1 MGQYISVIVD
11 LPVKQVN
18 KEFTYHVPE
27 EFRDSA
33 YLGRK
38 VIVPFGNQKID
49 GYIIAEK
56 DKAEIETKDILKIAD
71 DIEYFSQE
79 LLQVAQW
86 MAEYYQCY
94 LITAIKA
101 VIPSGDLNIKTKRVV
116 ELAQSKQD
124 TEEKVEQLKNKA
136 PKQAEVL
143 NYLVEHRGNLITT
156 ELAEKV
162 NTSSGTIR
170 RLADKGL
177 VVYEKKEVKR
187 NPYKNLDFD
196 KTNKLDLTAEQ
207 QQALNSIMESVN
219 NNSSQTFLLKGVTGS
234 GKTEV
239 YLQAIAEILEQG
251 QGAIV
256 LVPEIS
262 LTPQTIA
269 RFKGRFQNQVA
280 VLHSQLSAG
289 ERFDEWR
296 RLKNGE
302 AKIVIGARSA
312 IFAPISDLGL
322 IIIDEEHETTYK
334 QDDHPKYH
342 AREVAVYRAGLNQA
356 VTVLGTATPSLEAYY
371 RTQNDKE
378 NYQLL
383 ELHNRIDDRP
393 MPEVEVVDMR
403 EELNRGNRKMFSEL
417 LQEEIT
423 TRLEEGEQCIV
434 FLNRRGFST
443 FVQCRK
449 CGYVMRCDSCDVSL
463 TYHSNPPLLHC
474 HYCDHKEKVPD
485 NCPEC
490 GSKYI
495 KYFGVGTQKVEE
507 QLNELFPEANIKRMD
522 VDTTRKKGAY
532 RRILSDFKDHKID
545 ILVGTQMVAKGHDFP
560 NVTLVGVVTADT
572 ALNFPDFRSS
582 ERTFQLLTQVAGRT
596 GRGDKGGEVVVQS
609 YTPEHYS
616 IQFAKEHDYENFY
629 EKEIASR
636 KATSYPPFSKLINFL
651 VSAED
656 EDEVIKVAHKLGE
669 LIRGKIDILENKE
682 IQVLGPVQ
690 APLSKI
696 QGNFRWQLIIK
707 GPELNTLRDISDYA
721 VTELR
726 DMSISENVKVSV
738 DVDPLRML

>member
-1 MGQYISVIVD
+1 MKEYVSVIVD

-18 KEFTYHVPE
+18 KEFTYHVPVQLRNE
-27 EFRDSA
+27 A
-33 YLGRK
+33 NLGRK
-38 VIVPFGNQKID
+38 VIVPFGNQKIE
-49 GYIIAEK
+49 GYIIASK
-56 DKAEIETKDILKIAD
+56 DKAEIETKDLLNVAD
-71 DIEYFSQE
+71 EIEYFNQE

-101 VIPSGDLNIKTKRVV
+101 VIPSGDLTVKTKRIVK
-116 ELAQSKQD
+116 LAQSKSE
-124 TEEKVEQLKNKA
+124 TKNIISELKSKA
-136 PKQAEVL
+136 PKQAAVL
-143 NYLVEHRGNLITT
+143 RYLTNHEAELITT
-156 ELAEKV
+156 KLAAKV
-162 NTSSGTIR
+162 DTSAGTIR

-177 VVYEKKEVKR
+177 VVYQQQEIRR
-187 NPYKNLDFD
+187 NPYQNLDF
-196 KTNKLDLTAEQ
+196 KATTNLELTLEQ
-207 QQALNSIMESVN
+207 QQALEQIMDKVNSEQ
-219 NNSSQTFLLKGVTGS
+219 SQTFLLKGVTGS

-239 YLQAIAEILEQG
+239 YLQAIAKILAQG

-269 RFKGRFQNQVA
+269 RFKSRFQDQVA
-280 VLHSQLSAG
+280 VLHSKLSAG

-296 RLKNGE
+296 RLKKGE

-312 IFAPISDLGL
+312 IFAPLPDLGL

-342 AREVAVYRAGLNQA
+342 AREAAVYRAQLNQA
-356 VTVLGTATPSLEAYY
+356 VTVLGTATPSLESYY
-371 RTQNDKE
+371 RTQNKD
-378 NYQLL
+378 YQLL

-393 MPEVEVVDMR
+393 LPQVEVVDMR
-403 EELNRGNRKMFSEL
+403 EELNKGNRKMFSEL
-417 LQEEIT
+417 MQKEINV
-423 TRLEEGEQCIV
+423 RLEEGEQCIV

-449 CGYVMRCDSCDVSL
+449 CGYVMRCDNCDVSL

-474 HYCDHKEKVPD
+474 HYCDYKEEVPD
-485 NCPEC
+485 TCPDC
-490 GSKYI
+490 GSQYI

-507 QLNELFPEANIKRMD
+507 QLTELFPAANIKRMD
-522 VDTTRKKGAY
+522 VDTTRKKGSY
-532 RRILSDFKDHKID
+532 RRILSDFKEHKID

-616 IQFAKEHDYENFY
+616 IQFAKEHDYDSFY
-629 EKEIASR
+629 EKEIESR
-636 KATSYPPFSKLINFL
+636 QATSYPPFSKLINFL
-651 VSAED
+651 ISAEQ
-656 EDEVIKVAHKLGE
+656 EEKVIKTAHKLGE
-669 LIRGKIDILENKE
+669 LVRGKIEVLAAEQV
-682 IQVLGPVQ
+682 QVLGPVQ

-696 QGNFRWQLIIK
+696 QGKFRWQLIIK
-707 GPELNTLRDISDYA
+707 GPQLDILREISDYA

-726 DMSISENVKVSV
+726 NMSISENVKVSV

>member
-1 MGQYISVIVD
+1 MKHYISVIVD

-18 KEFTYHVPE
+18 KGFTYHVPE
-27 EFRDSA
+27 KLKDQA
-33 YLGRK
+33 HLGRK
-38 VIVPFGNQKID
+38 VIVPFGNQKKE
-49 GYIIAEK
+49 GYVIAKKEEV
-56 DKAEIETKDILKIAD
+56 EIETKAILEIAD
-71 DIEYFSQE
+71 DIVYFNHE
-79 LLQVAQW
+79 LLKVANW
-86 MAEYYQCY
+86 IANYYQCY

-101 VIPSGDLNIKTKRVV
+101 IIPSGDLNIKTKRIV
-116 ELAQSKQD
+116 ELAQSK
-124 TEEKVEQLKNKA
+124 VESQKIINNLKSKA
-136 PKQAEVL
+136 PKQSEIL
-143 NYLVEHRGNLITT
+143 QYLVDHDQDLITT
-156 ELAEKV
+156 ELAKKV

-177 VVYEKKEVKR
+177 VVYNQKEIKR
-187 NPYKNLDFD
+187 DPYKNLNF
-196 KTNKLDLTAEQ
+196 KETTALNLTDEQ
-207 QQALNSIMESVN
+207 QQAVDRIMESIKNQN
-219 NNSSQTFLLKGVTGS
+219 NETFLLKGVTGS

-239 YLQAIAEILEQG
+239 YLQTISEILTKD

-262 LTPQTIA
+262 LTPQTIS
-269 RFKGRFQNQVA
+269 RFKGRFGEQVA
-280 VLHSQLSAG
+280 VLHSGLSAG

-296 RLKNGE
+296 RIKNNE

-312 IFAPISDLGL
+312 IFAPMQNLGL

-342 AREVAVYRAGLNQA
+342 AREVAVYRAKLNEA
-356 VTVLGTATPSLEAYY
+356 TTVLGTATPSLEAYY
-371 RTQNDKE
+371 RAKNKD
-378 NYQLL
+378 YQLL
-383 ELHNRIDDRP
+383 ELHNRIDNRP
-393 MPEVEVVDMR
+393 LPKVKLVDMR
-403 EELNRGNRKMFSEL
+403 EELNRGNRKMFSKL
-417 LQEEIT
+417 LQEEIET
-423 TRLEEGEQCIV
+423 SLEQGEQSII

-449 CGYVMRCDSCDVSL
+449 CGYVMSCNNCDVSL
-463 TYHSNPPLLHC
+463 TYHSNPSLLQC
-474 HYCDHKEKVPD
+474 HYCDHKEEVPET
-485 NCPEC
+485 CPEC

-507 QLNELFPEANIKRMD
+507 QLNELFPDAKIKRMD

-532 RRILSDFKDHKID
+532 RRILSDFKNHKID

-616 IQFAKEHDYENFY
+616 IQLAKEHDYDSFY
-629 EKEIASR
+629 EQEISFR
-636 KATSYPPFSKLINFL
+636 KSTSYPPFSKLVNFL
-651 VSAED
+651 ISD
-656 EDEVIKVAHKLGE
+656 EDGDKVIKVAHKLGE
-669 LIRGKIDILENKE
+669 LIRGKIEISGSDQ

-690 APLSKI
+690 APLAKI
-696 QGNFRWQLIIK
+696 QGKFRWQLIIK
-707 GPELNTLRDISDYA
+707 GPELDILREISDDA

-726 DMSISENVKVSV
+726 DLAVSENVKVSV

>member
-1 MGQYISVIVD
+1 MGEYISVIVD

-27 EFRDSA
+27 EWQDSVH
-33 YLGRK
+33 LGRK
-38 VIVPFGNQKID
+38 VIVPFGNQKKD
-49 GYIIAEK
+49 GYVIAKK
-56 DKAEIETKDILKIAD
+56 DKAEVETKDILEVAD
-71 DIEYFSQE
+71 DIVYFNQE

-101 VIPSGDLNIKTKRVV
+101 VIPSGDLKIKTKRVV
-116 ELAQSKQD
+116 ELAQSKSATKQKIN
-124 TEEKVEQLKNKA
+124 ELKNRA

-143 NYLVEHRGNLITT
+143 RYLVDHKADLITT
-156 ELAEKV
+156 ELANKV
-162 NTSSGTIR
+162 DTSSGTIR
-170 RLADKGL
+170 RLADRGL
-177 VVYEKKEVKR
+177 VIYEKKEVKR
-187 NPYKNLDFD
+187 DPYQNLDFD
-196 KTNKLDLTAEQ
+196 ESNNLDLTSEQ
-207 QQALNSIMESVN
+207 EQALNSIMEAVN
-219 NNSSQTFLLKGVTGS
+219 NNQSQTFLLKGVTGS

-239 YLQAIAEILEQG
+239 YLQAIDQVLEQG

-262 LTPQTIA
+262 LTPQTIT
-269 RFKGRFQNQVA
+269 RFKGRFQEQVA
-280 VLHSQLSAG
+280 VLHSQLSSG

-296 RLKNGE
+296 RIKNGE

-312 IFAPISDLGL
+312 IFAPLSDLGL

-342 AREVAVYRAGLNQA
+342 AREVAIYRAGLKQA
-356 VTVLGTATPSLEAYY
+356 ATVLGTATPSLEAYY
-371 RTQNDKE
+371 RTQNED
-378 NYQLL
+378 YQLL

-403 EELNRGNRKMFSEL
+403 EELNRGNRTMFSEL

-423 TRLEEGEQCIV
+423 TRLEEEEQAIV

-449 CGYVMRCDSCDVSL
+449 CGYVMRCEDCDVSL

-532 RRILSDFKDHKID
+532 RRILSDFKEHKID

-616 IQFAKEHDYENFY
+616 IQLAKEHDYKSFY
-629 EKEIASR
+629 EQEIASR
-636 KATSYPPFSKLINFL
+636 EATSYPPFSKLINFL

-656 EDEVIKVAHKLGE
+656 EDKVIKNAHKLGE
-669 LIRGKIDILENKE
+669 LVRGKIEILENNE

-690 APLSKI
+690 APLSKL
-696 QGNFRWQLIIK
+696 QGKFRWQLIIK
-707 GPELNTLRDISDYA
+707 GQELDLLREISDYA